1 MGTTRRVIIGLAFA
15 LVVTAGLNLPAGG
28 VSMASRQGSAS
39 RLYLAY
45 FDRKPEAAGL
55 DYWTTKLTASSLVSV
70 SEFFAKSPEFRTK
83 YGSLD
88 NGGFVDLIYRNVLGR
103 TPDSGGRSYW
113 KSQLDGG
120 RKTRGVVMVG
130 FSESAEFVKKTG
142 TAPPE
147 TDPPTTA
154 RPVVT
159 TTTRPSAVYWNNCT
173 EAKNAGAAPI
183 YRGQPGYRA
192 GLDGDN
198 DGIACET

>member
-1 MGTTRRVIIGLAFA
+1 MGTTRRVIIGLAFV
-15 LVVTAGLNLPAGG
+15 LMVTAGLNLPAGG

-103 TPDSGGRSYW
+103 TPDSGARSY
-113 KSQLDGG
+113 
-120 RKTRGVVMVG
+120 
-130 FSESAEFVKKTG
+130 
-142 TAPPE
+142 
-147 TDPPTTA
+147 
-154 RPVVT
+154 
-159 TTTRPSAVYWNNCT
+159 
-173 EAKNAGAAPI
+173 
-183 YRGQPGYRA
+183 
-192 GLDGDN
+192 
-198 DGIACET
+198 